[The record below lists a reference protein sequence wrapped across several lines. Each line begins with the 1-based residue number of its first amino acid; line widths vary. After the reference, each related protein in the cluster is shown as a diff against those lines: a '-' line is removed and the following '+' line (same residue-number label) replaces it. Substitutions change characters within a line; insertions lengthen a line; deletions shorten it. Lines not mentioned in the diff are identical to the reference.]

1 MLNTERSVDYKHS
14 FNTDNTDKK
23 SLTGIFRKMLWCDV
37 KNNEVL
43 LLMLIGYSSGK
54 LFTTE
59 KLPINTKPV

>member
-1 MLNTERSVDYKHS
+1 MATILSFLKRPYISPGCICWTQNYKHS

-43 LLMLIGYSSGK
+43 LLMLIGYSSG
-54 LFTTE
+54 
-59 KLPINTKPV
+59 